1 MKKLFIVVCMLL
13 PMFTA
18 VANEIPPIPVEVQ
31 QVMVGD
37 LEDCLQAIG
46 TLAAIQSVMIRP
58 EIAGR
63 IKAYHFKD
71 GDTVEAGRL
80 LISLDD
86 EVYAAEVKLAEAK
99 QAEAEL
105 DFNRLNTLHQKG
117 TGSTSER
124 DHALA
129 EVKSAEARL
138 SLARARFEQTQ
149 IKAPFSGMMGIS
161 QIAAGNYIQAG
172 EFIVNIENLDE
183 LFVFFKVPEIYISA
197 LKEGATVRA
206 QTDAYPNES
215 FTAKVIAIDPKVDP
229 RARNVLIKATLTNP
243 EHRLRPG
250 MFVTLNL
257 TLSARQNVLLI
268 PESAIFADKNGKY
281 VFVVKEGK
289 AERLSIK
296 TGKRQQTVVEVLE
309 GLSKDDTV
317 IISGQARLQ
326 PGSAVA
332 PIQK

>member
-1 MKKLFIVVCMLL
+1 MKKLIIAFCMVLSIS
-13 PMFTA
+13 TA
-18 VANEIPPIPVEVQ
+18 FGNEMPPIPVEVQ
-31 QVMVGD
+31 QVTVGN
-37 LEDCLQAIG
+37 LEDSLQAIG

-63 IKAYHFKD
+63 IKAFHFTD
-71 GDTVEAGRL
+71 GETVEAGRL

-86 EVYAAEVKLAEAK
+86 DVFAAEVKLAEAK

-105 DFNRLNTLHQKG
+105 DFKRLDTLHQKG

-149 IKAPFSGMMGIS
+149 IKAPFPGVMGIR
-161 QIAAGNYIQAG
+161 QIAAGNYVQAG
-172 EFIVNIENLDE
+172 EYIVNIENLDE
-183 LFVFFKVPEIYISA
+183 LFVFFKVPEIYLSS
-197 LKEGATVRA
+197 LKEEAMVRA

-215 FTAKVIAIDPKVDP
+215 FTAKVVAIDPKVDP
-229 RARNVLIKATLTNP
+229 KARNVLIKATLSNTD
-243 EHRLRPG
+243 HRLRPG

-257 TLSARQNVLLI
+257 TLSTRENILLI
-268 PESAIFADKNGKY
+268 SESAIFADKNGKY
-281 VFVVKEGK
+281 VFVVKDGK
-289 AERLSIK
+289 AEKLKIK

-309 GLSKDDTV
+309 GLSKEDRV

-326 PGSAVA
+326 PGSPVA